1 MQDDDD
7 DNKEESSGAS
17 ADSTQAPPEDLQAME
32 SLAEGYKYYVKY
44 LKKGGRSGITGEF
57 GIISIGEDTAK
68 LIDDDEKEDETQK

>member
-7 DNKEESSGAS
+7 DKKEESSGAA

-44 LKKGGRSGITGEF
+44 LKTGGKSGITGEF
-57 GIISIGEDTAK
+57 GIISIDEETAK
-68 LIDDDEKEDETQK
+68 LIDDDETDEKTES